1 MARPGRQETVPDL
14 YFKALHYNEP
24 ARTLIAHFQRKN
36 DVVSALYTRQ
46 LDAAAYA
53 KIAAENDL
61 LSFDH
66 PMTAA
71 SVPLLYFNAIQWA
84 KDRGGDWDSV
94 RCLDLRSGQ
103 LTTVVSPATVAI
115 PSGYVG
121 LWISSLMAVDP
132 DGRRLLCTVG
142 FERVVDER
150 SKHVDYWVCAL
161 PVQNPVPQQIA
172 LLTDAFY

>member
-1 MARPGRQETVPDL
+1 MQQQIAPDSH
-14 YFKALHYNEP
+14 FRALLYNEP
-24 ARTLIAHFQRKN
+24 ANTLIAHFQRKG

-46 LDAAAYA
+46 LNAAAYA

-61 LSFDH
+61 LSFDY
-66 PMTAA
+66 PITATAA
-71 SVPLLYFNAIQWA
+71 PLLYFNAIQWA

-103 LTTVVSPATVAI
+103 LTTVVSPTTLAV

-132 DGRRLLCTVG
+132 DGQRLLCTVG

-150 SKHVDYWVCAL
+150 SKHLDYWVCAL

-172 LLTDAFY
+172 LLPDAFF